1 MNEKHVPFGR
11 LSLFTTF
18 QANQRVQT
26 ARFLAAC
33 IGKKCDT
40 SIVTYHLNAC
50 GVTTLYRTLPPSPLS
65 HPSPY
70 FFTLSSPLSHP
81 PPCFCTLSSLLLP
94 LSPHSLF
101 LSSLSLHSL
110 FTLSSTSSLSSLS
123 LLRSLFTL
131 SSVSL
136 PPPYFSSLWQRGI
149 GGDGHSHIH
158 SILFWETEGVVF
170 ISIHT
175 LSVSGKGKG

>member
-1 MNEKHVPFGR
+1 MCVNEKHVPFGR

-81 PPCFCTLSSLLLP
+81 SPYFFTLSLPLCHIPLPAFALSLPCFFHSLLTLSS
-94 LSPHSLF
+94 
-101 LSSLSLHSL
+101 SLHSL
-110 FTLSSTSSLSSLS
+110 FTLSSLSLPPLPSLHSPFFALSSLS
-123 LLRSLFTL
+123 LQSL
-131 SSVSL
+131 SPPSL
-136 PPPYFSSLWQRGI
+136 LLLPLAKRDWR
-149 GGDGHSHIH
+149 
-158 SILFWETEGVVF
+158 
-170 ISIHT
+170 
-175 LSVSGKGKG
+175 

>member
-81 PPCFCTLSSLLLP
+81 PPYFFT
-94 LSPHSLF
+94 
-101 LSSLSLHSL
+101 LSLHRL
-110 FTLSSTSSLSSLS
+110 WLGLWLG
-123 LLRSLFTL
+123 LWLWLR
-131 SSVSL
+131 
-136 PPPYFSSLWQRGI
+136 LWLQMELWLWLRLG
-149 GGDGHSHIH
+149 
-158 SILFWETEGVVF
+158 LCMF
-170 ISIHT
+170 
-175 LSVSGKGKG
+175 